1 MTEDNKDELEN
12 VLMINFKE
20 SNKKSKKDNRK
31 SKKGVSVRA
40 KTPLNKI
47 VNNPSLK
54 SPTNKE
60 GMKDRRKSAQV
71 NSKPKS

>member
-12 VLMINFKE
+12 VLMIYFKE
-20 SNKKSKKDNRK
+20 INKISNKGNRK
-31 SKKGVSVRA
+31 SKKGVSVRT

-54 SPTNKE
+54 LPTNKE